1 MVGAGPRRPSRLD
14 GGESANESE
23 VLSLDILSLGIAGW
37 WGDLRPFQ
45 QLFYYFAIPATLILV
60 IQTVLL
66 LIGLDHGG
74 TDAGGAHDFG
84 GQDAGGGHDFGGH
97 GDAGQGAGSMPG
109 DGVFGPADAAHATPE
124 PMAEAIG
131 GGLRLFT
138 VKGVV
143 AFFTLFGWT
152 GAMLARDSGIHW
164 AITLLSAIVAGFAGM
179 FLIALIFLG
188 VSRLQSSGNLVL
200 RDAVGKTGTAYIPI
214 PASRTGRGKVNVLL
228 QERMNELA
236 AVTDDKEIIRSGAS
250 VRIVGILDANTI
262 IVSRKD

>member
-1 MVGAGPRRPSRLD
+1 M
-14 GGESANESE
+14 
-23 VLSLDILSLGIAGW
+23 DILSMGIAGW
-37 WGDLRPFQ
+37 WGDMRPFQ

-60 IQTVLL
+60 IQTVLM

-74 TDAGGAHDFG
+74 TDAGGGHDFG
-84 GQDAGGGHDFGGH
+84 GHDAGSGHDFGGH
-97 GDAGQGAGSMPG
+97 GDGVHDVGATPG

-124 PMAEAIG
+124 PMAEAID

-152 GAMLARDSGIHW
+152 GAMLARDTGIHW
-164 AITLLSAIVAGFAGM
+164 AFTLLVAIAAGFAGM

-200 RDAVGKTGTAYIPI
+200 RDAVGRTGTAYIPI
-214 PASRTGRGKVNVLL
+214 PPARSGRGKVNVLL
-228 QERMNELA
+228 QERMTELA
-236 AVTDDKEIIRSGAS
+236 AVTDDKDTIRSGAS

-262 IVSRKD
+262 IASRKD